1 MISLEQM
8 KAHIESLKISKEEKD
23 SLLILLEPSFA
34 FRYFLSKQLN
44 ISPIE
49 VEAIIQDR
57 IASKREELNKGL
69 EGLAID
75 VYVKESVKR
84 MSNIMADFAK
94 EAGFKEYEAFGISLG
109 KIMEIGLRQQLN
121 QKILQN

>member
-1 MISLEQM
+1 M

-23 SLLILLEPSFA
+23 NLLILLEPSFA

-49 VEAIIQDR
+49 VETIIQDR

-75 VYVKESVKR
+75 VYIKLSVKR
-84 MSNIMADFAK
+84 MSDIMADFAK
-94 EAGFKEYEAFGISLG
+94 ETGFKEYEAFGISLG